1 MYITTKFDVSIQLEF
16 PLRALKVA
24 ICMILRE
31 DYKTS
36 DYIIILVW
44 EKFFLSR
51 LSIRLLCYI
60 TAIKQS
66 AKCIRLAYC
75 AIVTRLPKQPINI
88 PSAKFTSLNL
98 SNKVD
103 FFNSWRRVT
112 KL

>member
-24 ICMILRE
+24 ICMILWE

-51 LSIRLLCYI
+51 LSIWLLCYI
-60 TAIKQS
+60 TSIKQS
-66 AKCIRLAYC
+66 AIKH
-75 AIVTRLPKQPINI
+75 
-88 PSAKFTSLNL
+88 
-98 SNKVD
+98 KVSILCNYD
-103 FFNSWRRVT
+103 SIT
-112 KL
+112 KATDKYTVREIYFAELIEQSGLL

>member
-24 ICMILRE
+24 ICMILWE

-51 LSIRLLCYI
+51 LSI
-60 TAIKQS
+60 
-66 AKCIRLAYC
+66 
-75 AIVTRLPKQPINI
+75 
-88 PSAKFTSLNL
+88 
-98 SNKVD
+98 
-103 FFNSWRRVT
+103 
-112 KL
+112 